1 MNIRLAQK
9 EDLLGIL
16 DCLEVLS
23 DVTFTN
29 WQNIEKAFDDR
40 EASGNIITLVV
51 VSESIHSHY
60 GNTLDDYIMGTASL
74 FIQRKLSHDGKCV
87 AIIEDVAVR
96 RECQG
101 LGIGKWLIESCI
113 DYARNV
119 GCYKVILNCEKH
131 NEDFYAKFNFQ
142 SNGQI
147 EMRLDLQ

>member
-1 MNIRLAQK
+1 MHIRLAQK

-51 VSESIHSHY
+51 IS
-60 GNTLDDYIMGTASL
+60 NNDYVMGTASL

-101 LGIGKWLIESCI
+101 LGIGKWLVESCI

-119 GCYKVILNCEKH
+119 GCYKVILNCSPDNME
-131 NEDFYAKFNFQ
+131 FYQKSGFKCD
-142 SNGQI
+142 GQV
-147 EMRLDLQ
+147 EMRLDL